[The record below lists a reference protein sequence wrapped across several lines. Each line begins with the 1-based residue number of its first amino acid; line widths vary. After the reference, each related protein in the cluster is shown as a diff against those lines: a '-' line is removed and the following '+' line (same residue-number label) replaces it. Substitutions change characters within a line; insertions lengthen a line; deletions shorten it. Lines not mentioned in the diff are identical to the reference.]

1 MARGEGNAGAM
12 AREKLSA
19 APFYGRRHARRHHLF
34 GNAMDYFIS
43 CEKERQTRKASLQY
57 RCSLRGF

>member
-1 MARGEGNAGAM
+1 M

-19 APFYGRRHARRHHLF
+19 APFYARRHARRHHLF
-34 GNAMDYFIS
+34 GNTMDYFIS

>member
-1 MARGEGNAGAM
+1 M
-12 AREKLSA
+12 AREKLST
-19 APFYGRRHARRHHLF
+19 APFHGWRHARRHHPF
-34 GNAMDYFIS
+34 CDATDYFIS